1 MLRNLLSE
9 WFATQLSSGFLLPL
23 AAYLLAD
30 IWIHFACWVPVLLAL
45 YLNWGALEL
54 KKFWNIEDLEVI
66 LHCFPLILREH
77 ARILVFCM
85 QSWARKLSVLFVF
98 VGGSR
103 FFYVFPCRWFMLVTW
118 FVDVTNDGEL
128 SRDEIILA
136 DPMTYHPLM
145 CFCCSLLV
153 LHWSILGVKPHP
165 TLMKSWG
172 CCWL

>member
-1 MLRNLLSE
+1 MLRNLPSE
-9 WFATQLSSGFLLPL
+9 WFATRLSSRFLLPL

-45 YLNWGALEL
+45 YLNWGALDL
-54 KKFWNIEDLEVI
+54 KKFWNIEDLEAT
-66 LHCFPLILREH
+66 LDCFPRILREH
-77 ARILVFCM
+77 AGILGFCM

-118 FVDVTNDGEL
+118 FVDVTTMESWVGMRSFLRTHDV
-128 SRDEIILA
+128 SSTDV
-136 DPMTYHPLM
+136 
-145 CFCCSLLV
+145 FLLLTV
-153 LHWSILGVKPHP
+153 GPPPIYLRGQTSPNLIV
-165 TLMKSWG
+165 KSWG